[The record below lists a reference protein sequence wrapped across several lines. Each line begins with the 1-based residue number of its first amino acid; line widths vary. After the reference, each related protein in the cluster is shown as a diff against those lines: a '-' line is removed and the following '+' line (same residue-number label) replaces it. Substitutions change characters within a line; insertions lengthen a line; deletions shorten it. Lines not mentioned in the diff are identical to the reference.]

1 MERIDSF
8 FDFSL
13 YDSMWLYGKVKISYE
28 LQISSVLDIQLNSWL
43 YGFASVKNIYAY
55 G

>member
-1 MERIDSF
+1 MKWKESIDSSILPYTIVC
-8 FDFSL
+8 DC
-13 YDSMWLYGKVKISYE
+13 MVKSTYE
-28 LQISSVLDIQLNSWL
+28 PQISSVLDIQLNSWL